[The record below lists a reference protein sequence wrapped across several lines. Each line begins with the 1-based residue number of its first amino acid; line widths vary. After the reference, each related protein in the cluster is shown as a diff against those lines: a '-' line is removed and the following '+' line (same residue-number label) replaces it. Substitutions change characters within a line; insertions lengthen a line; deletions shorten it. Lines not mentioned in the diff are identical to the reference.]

1 MLFTQRVLTPEDPME
16 KYEDPVYDSS
26 LLDKIPDEYKDY
38 TLEKLVGNRIELE
51 NFQVFLKENYADTDL
66 LCWMAIRTF
75 RNIPYTDEKARDE
88 LATSIRDR
96 YLNQKYFFGPNSPA
110 GKKGQEKVRKKIANQ
125 NEYKIATRIYVID
138 KLDHTRL
145 YQIHLSIGGSKT
157 TKP

>member
-1 MLFTQRVLTPEDPME
+1 ME
-16 KYEDPVYDSS
+16 KYEDPVYDPS

-96 YLNQKYFFGPNSPA
+96 FLNQKYFFGPNSPA
-110 GKKGQEKVRKKIANQ
+110 GKKGQEKVSFDLF
-125 NEYKIATRIYVID
+125 RIYSTDSIQTHMI
-138 KLDHTRL
+138 LRL
-145 YQIHLSIGGSKT
+145 IWKSVSFINIT
-157 TKP
+157 V